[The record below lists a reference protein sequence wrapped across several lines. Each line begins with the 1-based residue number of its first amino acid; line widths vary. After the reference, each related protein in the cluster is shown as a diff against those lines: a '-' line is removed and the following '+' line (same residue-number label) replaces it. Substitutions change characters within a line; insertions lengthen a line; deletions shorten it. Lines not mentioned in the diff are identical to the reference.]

1 MKNIIF
7 IPLFLLFIWLSFS
20 ALTEYNRYCTAVV
33 EYESVDNELVQINGE
48 CKQIHQRI
56 NALKNNPKAVERVA
70 REKFG
75 WCREGEEVYSFTS
88 PSQWQ

>member
-1 MKNIIF
+1 MKYIIF
-7 IPLFLLFIWLSFS
+7 IPLITLFIWLSFS
-20 ALTEYNRYCTAVV
+20 ALSEYNRYCAAVV
-33 EYESVDNELVQINGE
+33 EYKDVDSRLVNLDGE
-48 CKQIHQRI
+48 CKQIRQRI

-75 WCREGEEVYSFTS
+75 WCREGEEIYSFAS